1 MNGTAENSGMRILS
15 GIQPSGDLHLGN
27 YFGMMKKMIA
37 YQESSELFAFIANM
51 HAMTSVFEG
60 KTLAN
65 GTVEA
70 AINFLALG
78 LDPEKA
84 IFWVQS
90 DVPEVAELTWYI
102 SNMTPVGLLERSHSY
117 KDKVARGIAPNSGL
131 FLYPVLMAA
140 DILIYKSDRVPV
152 GKDQKQH
159 LEITRDI
166 AIKFNN
172 TYGETFVIPEPEIDD
187 NMAVIPGLDGQKMS
201 KSYGNTINIFCEKNE
216 LKKRVM
222 SIVTDSTPVEEPKN
236 PENDTL
242 YTLYRLFVTPGEA
255 EDMAER
261 YRHGGLGYGEVKKEL
276 VECIWN
282 YFAPYREKHSE
293 LMADK
298 PRVRKILLEGAEKA
312 RYHAIHMM
320 QKVRRKVGATY
331 FKDK

>member
-1 MNGTAENSGMRILS
+1 MENRRMRVLS

-27 YFGMMKKMIA
+27 YFGMMKKMIM

-51 HAMTSVFEG
+51 HAMTSVFDG
-60 KTLAN
+60 KALAN
-65 GTVEA
+65 GTMEA

-90 DVPEVAELTWYI
+90 DVPEVAELTWYL
-102 SNMTPVGLLERSHSY
+102 SNITPVGLLERSHSY

-131 FLYPVLMAA
+131 FLYPVLMAS
-140 DILIYKSDRVPV
+140 DILIYQSDRVPV

-172 TYGETFVIPEPEIDD
+172 AYGQTFVVPEPEIDETV
-187 NMAVIPGLDGQKMS
+187 AVIPGLDGQKMS
-201 KSYGNTINIFCEKNE
+201 KSYGNTINIFSDRSE

-222 SIVTDSTPVEEPKN
+222 SIVTDSTPVESPKN
-236 PENDTL
+236 PETDTL
-242 YTLYRLFVTPGEA
+242 FALYRLFVTPEEEKA
-255 EDMAER
+255 MAGR
-261 YRHGGLGYGEVKKEL
+261 YTSGGLGYGEVKKEL
-276 VECIWN
+276 VELIWN
-282 YFAPYREKHSE
+282 FFAPYREKHSE
-293 LMADK
+293 LMNNK
-298 PRVRKILLEGAEKA
+298 PQVRKILLEGAEKA
-312 RYHAIHMM
+312 RFHASRTM
-320 QKVRRKVGATY
+320 QKVRRKVGSIY